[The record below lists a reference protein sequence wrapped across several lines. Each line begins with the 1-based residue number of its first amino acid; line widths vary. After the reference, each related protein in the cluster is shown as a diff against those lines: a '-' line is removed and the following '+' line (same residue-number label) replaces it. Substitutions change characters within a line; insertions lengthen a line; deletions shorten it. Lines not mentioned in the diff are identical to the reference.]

1 LLKTSIE
8 ITVNDSI
15 MTLEIDPGMTL
26 LELLR
31 DILKIKSV
39 HKGCGEG
46 ECGACTVLMNGDP
59 VCSCLTL
66 AAQADGTSIKTVEGL
81 SKDGAPHPLI
91 VSFLENDAA
100 QCGYC
105 TSGVIM
111 TAYALLDVNANL
123 SEEEIRRGI
132 KGNLCRCTGYVNIV
146 EAIKAAAKGKIAG
159 HWW

>member
-1 LLKTSIE
+1 MKTSIE

-15 MTLEIDPGMTL
+15 LTLEIDPGMTL

-31 DILKIKSV
+31 DVLKIKSV
-39 HKGCGEG
+39 HKGCAEG

-59 VCSCLTL
+59 ICH
-66 AAQADGTSIKTVEGL
+66 ADGTSIKTVEGL

-111 TAYALLDVNANL
+111 TAYALLEGKGNL
-123 SEEEIRRGI
+123 SEQEIRSGI

-146 EAIKAAAKGKIAG
+146 EAIKAAAKEKSDG